1 MNFNRTLILT
11 ALAVVAGA
19 GLSACT
25 ANDTTLGGAVRQNY
39 AAQIVN
45 PDPQY
50 EDEQT
55 SDGSVGAAAV
65 ERYRTDKVKQPVGEK
80 TTTKSGGGS
89 GSGSESGSGPN

>member
-1 MNFNRTLILT
+1 MNFNRTLIST
-11 ALAVVAGA
+11 ALAAVAGA

-25 ANDTTLGGAVRQNY
+25 PNDTTFGGAVRHNY

-55 SDGSVGAAAV
+55 TDGSVSAAAV
-65 ERYRTDKVKQPVGEK
+65 ERYRTGKVKEPVGVK
-80 TTTKSGGGS
+80 TTS
-89 GSGSESGSGPN
+89 GSSSGPN

>member
-1 MNFNRTLILT
+1 MNFNRTLISTTL
-11 ALAVVAGA
+11 ALAAGA

-50 EDEQT
+50 AEEQT

-65 ERYRTDKVKQPVGEK
+65 ERYRTDKVKQPVGVR

-89 GSGSESGSGPN
+89 GSGSGPN

>member
-1 MNFNRTLILT
+1 MNSKHILIST
-11 ALAVVAGA
+11 ALVAVTIA

-55 SDGSVGAAAV
+55 LDGSVGAAAV
-65 ERYRTDKVKQPVGEK
+65 ERYRTDKVKQPVGVK
-80 TTTKSGGGS
+80 TTTKSGGS
-89 GSGSESGSGPN
+89 GGGPN